1 MNRSIETDRQAFT
14 IQEFCFR
21 NGISPG
27 TYHKLKAQGRG
38 PREMPLGRAIRIS
51 IEAERDWRQERE
63 QPADTEARL
72 LKRESEARRRGANK
86 AAKAAV
92 ASPAHVSKRAKM
104 GA

>member
-27 TYHKLKAQGRG
+27 TYHKLKAHGRG

-51 IEAERDWRQERE
+51 IEAEQDWRRERE
-63 QPADTEARL
+63 MPDDAEARL
-72 LKRESEARRRGANK
+72 LKRESEARARSARK
-86 AAKAAV
+86 AAKAAM
-92 ASPAHVSKRAKM
+92 ASPLHVSKRAKA